1 MRNHIAVATILG
13 ALVTYATWSIMSAE
27 TSAPTDKSVIF
38 ADISA
43 DEIVSEEQ
51 IPASDITVE
60 TGSETAIEGELPGVD
75 VETVGENVED
85 APAEE
90 IVTVEPHDQH

>member
-27 TSAPTDKSVIF
+27 TSDPTDQSVIF

-43 DEIVSEEQ
+43 DEVVTEEQ
-51 IPASDITVE
+51 IPASDIAIE
-60 TGSETAIEGELPGVD
+60 TGSETAIEGELPVSG
-75 VETVGENVED
+75 VETVGEIAED
-85 APAEE
+85 APATET
-90 IVTVEPHDQH
+90 VTVETHDQH